1 MKVTTAGELK
11 KALANLE
18 DDTVLFFKATM
29 GGQSGSLYPVE
40 ELELVPGDPPI
51 LELRGP
57 RSKAIPP
64 RPAK

>member
-18 DDTVLFFKATM
+18 DDTVLFFRATM
-29 GGQSGSLYPVE
+29 GNASGSLYPVE

-57 RSKAIPP
+57 RSKAVA
-64 RPAK
+64 R

>member
-1 MKVTTAGELK
+1 MKISTAGELK
-11 KALANLE
+11 RALANMD

-29 GGQSGSLYPVE
+29 GGATGSLYPVE

-57 RSKAIPP
+57 RSKAVA
-64 RPAK
+64 RPAS